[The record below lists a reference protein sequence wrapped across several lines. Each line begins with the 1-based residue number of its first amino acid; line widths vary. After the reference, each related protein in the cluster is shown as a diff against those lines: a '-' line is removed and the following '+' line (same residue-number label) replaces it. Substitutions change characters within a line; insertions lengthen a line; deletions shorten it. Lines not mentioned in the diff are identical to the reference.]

1 MDTEKVVFD
10 VEIIEYGETRGN
22 FPVLR
27 EDIFIELLKTGNW
40 TSTYFS
46 KDGYKYLVSRY
57 KEIDV

>member
-10 VEIIEYGETRGN
+10 VEIKEYGETRCY
-22 FPVLR
+22 FPSLK
-27 EDIFIELLKTGNW
+27 ESLFMELLKTGNW
-40 TSTYFS
+40 TATYFS